1 MTYSLKHRYRPEVIV
16 PYVAISNNSIF
27 FIDKDKKEVI
37 TADGVRCEVE
47 SVEYKH
53 VFELEETIQKDYGID
68 VLSFLKR
75 WYAMDKQ
82 MQSMEM
88 IVLKLKKID

>member
-1 MTYSLKHRYRPEVIV
+1 MTYSLKHRYRQEVIV
-16 PYVAISNNSIF
+16 PYIAIANNALF
-27 FIDKDKKEVI
+27 FADEGEKEVI
-37 TADGVRCEVE
+37 TADNVRCEVE

-53 VFELEETIQKDYGID
+53 VFDLEETIQKDYGID

-75 WYAMDKQ
+75 WYSMDKR